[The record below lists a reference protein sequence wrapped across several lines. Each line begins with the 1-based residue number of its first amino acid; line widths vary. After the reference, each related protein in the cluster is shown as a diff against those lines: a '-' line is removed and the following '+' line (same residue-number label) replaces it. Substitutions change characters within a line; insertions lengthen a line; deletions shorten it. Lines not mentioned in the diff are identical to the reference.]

1 MPEPEILERFGKVKA
16 SIDAV
21 DWNSFFKRNLGDL
34 SFASWESQIN
44 DVIGKINGAAKV
56 TQLLTNQEL
65 SNFVG
70 ALDNFYRAVDQ
81 VRGQNDNDFA
91 NQRHQLEAE
100 LKASLEDV
108 GNFWPPIAVRIIE
121 TNPVLQQAHEFEDV
135 LLKRLEELEAASE
148 RTQDEI
154 KSFADSQI
162 GKARETAQGISVDA
176 AKIQFDGAV
185 DTYHG
190 RVRIWVFISAV
201 LTAAT
206 LLLLWWFLVQPPDL
220 SLAWGIAYF
229 VSIRL
234 AIFGV
239 AATVTA
245 FSFGMVKANM
255 QLREANAHR
264 ARLANSVNAFLVA
277 SESPQ
282 QRDIILTR
290 LVEAVAEH
298 PDAGFVKSGTD
309 NESRGRFSVEN
320 LVRNASGEIGST
332 N

>member
-1 MPEPEILERFGKVKA
+1 MT
-16 SIDAV
+16 STSSAV
-21 DWNSFFKRNLGDL
+21 DEVRSRNDH
-34 SFASWESQIN
+34 E
-44 DVIGKINGAAKV
+44 
-56 TQLLTNQEL
+56 
-65 SNFVG
+65 
-70 ALDNFYRAVDQ
+70 
-81 VRGQNDNDFA
+81 FA
-91 NQRHQLEAE
+91 NHQIQLGEQ
-100 LKASLEDV
+100 LKASLEAV
-108 GNFWPPIAVRIIE
+108 ENSWPPIAVRIIE
-121 TNPVLQQAHEFEDV
+121 RNPLLQQAHEFEDV
-135 LLKRLEELEAASE
+135 YLKRLEELEAARE

-154 KSFADSQI
+154 KAFADSQI

-176 AKIQFDGAV
+176 AQIQFDGAV
-185 DTYHG
+185 AVYDG
-190 RVRIWVFISAV
+190 RVTVWVIVSAV

-206 LLLLWWFLVQPPDL
+206 LVLLWWFLAQPPDL
-220 SLAWGIAYF
+220 TLAWGIAYF

-290 LVEAVAEH
+290 LVEAVGEH

-309 NESRGRFSVEN
+309 NESRGRLLGGESWFETRLAKLAIPTSNLDSLLPVAKPLPLPLDPQSLYCAGDWAAGHNPLRLKAFS
-320 LVRNASGEIGST
+320 
-332 N
+332 